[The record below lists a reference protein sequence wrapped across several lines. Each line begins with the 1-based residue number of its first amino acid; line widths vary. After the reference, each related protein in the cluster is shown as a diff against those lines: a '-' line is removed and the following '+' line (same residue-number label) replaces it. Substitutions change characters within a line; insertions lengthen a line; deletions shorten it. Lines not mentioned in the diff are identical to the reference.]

1 MAVPAPETQIDGR
14 RAWVITI
21 AFAVTAALA
30 FGISYSFGAFFDE
43 MAADLGA
50 SRSATATVFAI
61 TTFLFFGFG
70 IVSGPLSDR
79 YGPKRLLLAA
89 SVIMGGGLVLTSRVD
104 TLWLGYLTYGI
115 GVGLGGG
122 LYVTPGF
129 AVVGAWFDRSRAMA
143 LGVASAGS
151 GLGTLVL
158 VPTANRLIG
167 AYGWRT
173 AYLILGCVAFVVL
186 VTASAIVERP
196 PVAPPARGDHPLR
209 AATTTRAFRLLF
221 VSGLLMSL
229 ALFAAFAFVVPFA
242 EDRGVSSNA
251 AALLVSIVGASSV
264 AGRVALS
271 GLVRRWGPLRLYQ
284 ACLAVQPFAY
294 LVWLTADGRYVLLAV
309 FAGLLGLS
317 YGGYVALGPTVI
329 ADLFGVVGLGALLG
343 VLYFGSALG
352 GLGGPPLAGVL
363 AERGDGQTPTMTFA
377 LVATLLASAI
387 TLAVR
392 PPTAAPHPEVDPG
405 LAGHSWEEG
414 TAIHLKE

>member
-1 MAVPAPETQIDGR
+1 MAKRAPESQIDGR
-14 RAWVITI
+14 RAWVVAITI
-21 AFAVTAALA
+21 AVTAALA
-30 FGISYSFGAFFDE
+30 FGTSYSFGAFFDE

-50 SRSATATVFAI
+50 SRSATATVFAV
-61 TTFLFFGFG
+61 TTFLFFGLG

-79 YGPKRLLLAA
+79 FGPRRLLLAA
-89 SVIMGGGLVLTSRVD
+89 AFVMGGGLMLTSRVD
-104 TLWLGYLTYGI
+104 SLWLGYLTYGL

-129 AVVGAWFDRSRAMA
+129 AVVAAWFDRSRAMA

-173 AYLILGCVAFVVL
+173 AYLVLGCVAFVVL
-186 VTASAIVERP
+186 LTASVLVERP
-196 PVAPPARGDHPLR
+196 PVVAPSPGDRRLR
-209 AATTTRAFRLLF
+209 AATGTAAFRLLF
-221 VSGLLMSL
+221 LSGLMMSL

-242 EDRGVSSNA
+242 EDRGVSSDR
-251 AALLVSIVGASSV
+251 AALLVSMVGAASV

-271 GLVRRWGPLRLYQ
+271 GLVRRLGPLRLYQ
-284 ACLAVQPFAY
+284 GCLAVQPLAY
-294 LVWLTADGRYVLLAV
+294 LVWLLADGRYGYLVL
-309 FAGLLGLS
+309 FAALLGMS
-317 YGGYVALGPTVI
+317 YGGYVALGPTVA

-352 GLGGPPLAGVL
+352 GLIGPPLAGLL
-363 AERGDGQTPTMTFA
+363 AERGDGQTATMTFA
-377 LVATLLASAI
+377 LVITVMAAAV

-392 PPTAAPHPEVDPG
+392 EPAAVVGDEPVVLALASERAESEGPPP
-405 LAGHSWEEG
+405 
-414 TAIHLKE
+414 